1 MVSLQDQAEA
11 AKILSWRV
19 GLTEFSAWVLAF
31 VGSARGMTLV
41 NQVQYTSVF
50 RPMLTR
56 LQRVI

>member
-19 GLTEFSAWVLAF
+19 GITEFSAWVLAF
-31 VGSARGMTLV
+31 VASARGMTLV
-41 NQVQYTSVF
+41 NQVRYTSVF